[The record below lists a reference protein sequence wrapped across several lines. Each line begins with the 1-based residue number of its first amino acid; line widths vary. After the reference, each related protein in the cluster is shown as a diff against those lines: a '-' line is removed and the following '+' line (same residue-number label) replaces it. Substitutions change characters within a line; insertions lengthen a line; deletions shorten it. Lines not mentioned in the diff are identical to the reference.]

1 MFKKYRFKEFIY
13 EAIAELGFT
22 APTEIQDKIIPKVL
36 SGQSVIGKSQTG
48 LGKPM
53 PSCFLINNL
62 GDGPETEV
70 LILTPTRELGFQL
83 YEETVKI
90 TKHAPMPIDVRLYV
104 GGTDRERE
112 IERLAKS
119 QPKIA
124 IGSIGRISDLA
135 VTANA
140 LKIHT
145 IRTVVFD
152 EADMIFESDRLTTVD
167 AILSRID
174 ATAQILVFSAT
185 INQELRVFLNKYL
198 AKIPMIDLAGREFT
212 CETITHVFIPAKN
225 RDKDALLS
233 ELFSTF
239 HPYLALIFVNTKARA
254 DELASHLAA
263 TGRSREPDG
272 RPSPRDRNRC
282 CAGSNPAIP
291 AVVATDPQR
300 GTTLLAS
307 AVINYELP
315 TDIDFHAPR
324 YAPAAGSPDVD
335 LLYDYDDVEYYK
347 TARKGLKLRSWN
359 CQRELVRISSGTFRW
374 RKQLGEELH
383 RIIPTPVKIKP
394 GYRKNGNWRS
404 RNASVSSAA
413 RIEAIYKGKRKSNEN
428 RLPVSN
434 KSPEM
439 LLGSVREALSYGA
452 TAMMVYLGPR
462 KIPSVSPFPV

>member
-48 LGKPM
+48 TGKTHAFLFP
-53 PSCFLINNL
+53 LINNL

-212 CETITHVFIPAKN
+212 RETITHVFIPAKN

-263 TGRSREPDG
+263 TGLEVGKLTGDL
-272 RPSPRDRNRC
+272 SPRDRKQMLRRIKS
-282 CAGSNPAIP
+282 GQYQY
-291 AVVATDPQR
+291 VVATDLAAR
-300 GTTLLAS
+300 GIDITGVS
-307 AVINYELP
+307 HVINYELP
-315 TDIDFHAPR
+315 TDIDFFTHR
-324 YAPAAGSPDVD
+324 VGRTGRAGFTGMSIS
-335 LLYDYDDVEYYK
+335 LYDYDDVEYLQK
-347 TARKGLKLRSWN
+347 LRAKGLKCALMDFVN
-359 CQRELVRISSGTFRW
+359 GELVRISSGTFRR

-383 RIIPTPVKIKP
+383 RIIPMPVKIKP
-394 GYRKNGNWRS
+394 GYRKKRKLEIEK
-404 RNASVSSAA
+404 RIRKLRRE
-413 RIEAIYKGKRKSNEN
+413 RIEAIYKGKRK
-428 RLPVSN
+428 
-434 KSPEM
+434 KQ
-439 LLGSVREALSYGA
+439 
-452 TAMMVYLGPR
+452 
-462 KIPSVSPFPV
+462 